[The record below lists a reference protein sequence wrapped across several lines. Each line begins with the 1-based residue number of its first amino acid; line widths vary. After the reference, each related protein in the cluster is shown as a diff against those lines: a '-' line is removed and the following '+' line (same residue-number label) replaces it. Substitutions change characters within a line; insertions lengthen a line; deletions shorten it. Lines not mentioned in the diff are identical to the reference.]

1 MSCFVKGWL
10 SVFTEWFWKNVTIS
24 VVKKTNIYMPHRAP
38 SDDDAARPIPV
49 EKRWPGLAGT
59 PLVLAD
65 EVPKSERLSAPEM
78 LVLQGVLGL
87 KNVLSL
93 SQAYPE
99 SYRGQ
104 GAPYYP
110 EYVALHPASLT
121 PPDFAPGQDHIAGV
135 AQRGPFSLITRQ
147 VADGYELDIRHV
159 EALTPKAGYLKT
171 GGLAHLSR
179 QGDSLKTDWVELDGQ
194 RHTPGT
200 PGWELIE
207 KRFLTGL
214 NTHTTV
220 IEHLIN
226 CHMCVGESHVLAAV
240 EALPA
245 RHALRAIIQPFAIE
259 TLRVNGDN
267 IDGLIKSEHS
277 NVPSYSGYPL
287 GTLDAVLRQVAQGF
301 DVRRMD
307 PEWRS
312 SQQGTL
318 GAGFPTVEAE
328 VELFRL
334 FKQMWRR
341 YLHEVVQQVDAPTRA
356 WVQLVDQYIPN
367 GVKTLA
373 GIEDW
378 EGLTLD
384 QVAHV
389 AAVVTFTSSV
399 IHHIVAD
406 MVRDYMMS
414 FHVMPSAVKVDGY
427 PTRGTVI
434 EKMNS
439 ITIAGILRYRLVDDT
454 VVLPDGPARA
464 IWSEF
469 QTALKGIQARIDQG
483 PADQRLYQIHPVKVP
498 SSIHA

>member
-1 MSCFVKGWL
+1 ML
-10 SVFTEWFWKNVTIS
+10 TEWFWKNITIS
-24 VVKKTNIYMPHRAP
+24 VVKKTNVYMPHRPP

-49 EKRWPGLAGT
+49 EKRWPGLVGT

-65 EVPKSERLSAPEM
+65 EVPKSERISAGEM
-78 LVLQGVLGL
+78 VILQAVLGL

-93 SQAYPE
+93 SQTYPE
-99 SYRGQ
+99 PYRSE
-104 GAPYYP
+104 GAPYYR
-110 EYVALHPASLT
+110 EYEALHPASKT
-121 PPDFAPGQDHIAGV
+121 PPDFAHGADRIAGV
-135 AQRGPFSLITRQ
+135 AWRGPFSLITRR
-147 VADGYELDIRHV
+147 VNDGFEIDLRHI
-159 EALTPKAGYLKT
+159 EALTPKTGYLKT
-171 GGLAHLSR
+171 GGWAHLSPAE
-179 QGDSLKTDWVELDGQ
+179 QGLKTDWVELDGR
-194 RHTPGT
+194 RHIPGE

-226 CHMCVGESHVLAAV
+226 CHMCVGEAHVLAAV
-240 EALPA
+240 EALPS
-245 RHALRAIIQPFAIE
+245 HHPLRAIIQPFAIE

-287 GTLDAVLRQVAQGF
+287 GALDNVLRDVAKGF

-318 GAGFPTVEAE
+318 GAGFQTVEAE

-334 FKQMWRR
+334 FKQMWHR

-356 WVQLVDQYIPN
+356 WVQLVDNYIPN
-367 GVKTLA
+367 GVKALA
-373 GIEDW
+373 GIQDW
-378 EGLTLD
+378 EQLNLA

-389 AAVVTFTSSV
+389 ASVVTFTSSV

-414 FHVMPSAVKVDGY
+414 FHVMPSAVKTDGF
-427 PTRGTVI
+427 PTRGTVV

-454 VVLPDGPARA
+454 VVLPGGPARD
-464 IWSEF
+464 IWNEF
-469 QTALKGIQARIDQG
+469 QAGLKAIQSRIDQG
-483 PADQRLYQIHPVKVP
+483 PAEEHLYRIHPVKVP